1 MLSRVPVPREVLF
14 STFKNAEGE
23 VLDEGLALFFK
34 SPHSFTG
41 EDVLE
46 LQGHGGPVVLNRLL
60 QTILTL
66 GVRVAEPGEFSLR
79 AFLNQKMDLV
89 QAEAVADLIEASSER
104 AAKLAMSSLQGA
116 FSDKIHALVE
126 ALIRLRM
133 YVEAA
138 IDFPEEEIDFLEEGR
153 VSTQVSELLS
163 RLCDIL
169 SAAEQGVRIKEGLKL
184 VILGKPNAGKSSLLN
199 ALAGEERAIVTD
211 IAGTTRDVLREHI
224 HLDGVPLHILDTAGL
239 RESTDV
245 VESEGIRRALKAAN
259 EADRLLVVLDA
270 TDVCAKKELMTTYH
284 ALFDSGIPITWV
296 INKADLLSIRPSQKF
311 AFEEKE
317 PESTK
322 PKTGMNTA
330 VSEDLSPALTPIL
343 SAAVEFPK
351 GSDGILISAKTGE
364 GLGELKQHLL
374 SAIGIDNHQEGQF
387 LARTRHLNALN
398 QAKVHLEEGL
408 NRILHERAGELLAEE
423 LKQAQDALGQI
434 TGEFKADDLLGVIF
448 SSFCIGK

>member
-1 MLSRVPVPREVLF
+1 MTSPLPETIAAPATPPGRGGIGIIRVSGPLASQVANVMLARVPTPREALF
-14 STFKNAEGE
+14 STFKNEAGE

-46 LQGHGGPVVLNRLL
+46 LQGHGGPVVLNRIL
-60 QTILTL
+60 QAILSL
-66 GVRVAEPGEFSLR
+66 GVRIAEPGEFSLR
-79 AFLNQKMDLV
+79 AFLNHKMDLV
-89 QAEAVADLIEASSER
+89 QAEAVADLIDASSER

-116 FSDKIHALVE
+116 FSQKIHELVD
-126 ALIRLRM
+126 ALIQLRM

-138 IDFPEEEIDFLEEGR
+138 IDFPEEEIDFLEEGNVASR
-153 VSTQVSELLS
+153 VQDLLG
-163 RLCDIL
+163 RLTEIF
-169 SAAEQGVRIKEGLKL
+169 SQAHQGARIKEGLKL

-211 IAGTTRDVLREHI
+211 IAGTTRDVLQEHI

-245 VESEGIRRALKAAN
+245 VETEGIRRALKAAS

-270 TDVCAKKELMTTYH
+270 TDLSAKQQLMTTYQE
-284 ALFDSGIPITWV
+284 LFKSGIPVTWV
-296 INKADLLSIRPSQKF
+296 MNKADLLSHSKGPNSS
-311 AFEEKE
+311 EE
-317 PESTK
+317 
-322 PKTGMNTA
+322 
-330 VSEDLSPALTPIL
+330 
-343 SAAVEFPK
+343 
-351 GSDGILISAKTGE
+351 GILISAKTGE
-364 GLGELKQHLL
+364 GLDALKQHLL
-374 SAIGIDNHQEGQF
+374 STIGLSNHQEGQF
-387 LARTRHLNALN
+387 LARTRHLQALN
-398 QAKVHLEEGL
+398 QAKIHLEEGL
-408 NRILHERAGELLAEE
+408 KRIVHDRAGELLAEE